1 MPGTNQFQQP
11 PIPEKTA
18 LVNINGSLPYNK
30 QKLMTNLA
38 NNHRQPQ
45 QQPHHHPHRNF
56 PNNSVIKPLR
66 SNQSLILPGMG
77 IIGRS
82 IKFEVISKI
91 IRTLMTS
98 GCINLVESKFLRE
111 YPLYDID
118 KERKVKISSQRNR
131 LFSE

>member
-18 LVNINGSLPYNK
+18 LLNINGSLPYNK

-45 QQPHHHPHRNF
+45 QQPHHYPHRNF

-82 IKFEVISKI
+82 IKFEVIYNA
-91 IRTLMTS
+91 S
-98 GCINLVESKFLRE
+98 GLSMILVNINNLVESKFLS
-111 YPLYDID
+111 
-118 KERKVKISSQRNR
+118 K
-131 LFSE
+131 

>member
-98 GCINLVESKFLRE
+98 GCINLVT
-111 YPLYDID
+111 
-118 KERKVKISSQRNR
+118 
-131 LFSE
+131 

>member
-30 QKLMTNLA
+30 HKLMTNLA

-82 IKFEVISKI
+82 IKFEVMSRT
-91 IRTLMTS
+91 IRTFITYYIIL
-98 GCINLVESKFLRE
+98 SKANFLE
-111 YPLYDID
+111 NIHYMI
-118 KERKVKISSQRNR
+118 
-131 LFSE
+131 

>member
-98 GCINLVESKFLRE
+98 GFKLVT
-111 YPLYDID
+111 
-118 KERKVKISSQRNR
+118 
-131 LFSE
+131 